1 VRVLVFGNL
10 DWYDFVPVI
19 MKLRALVTEHP
30 GLVVIEGGARGAD
43 TAGRLAGFELGC
55 SVETYQAEW
64 SKYGRAAGPIRN
76 QRMVDEGRPDLAL
89 ACYRSVPDR
98 GTADMLRR
106 LEEANVPVERVSME
120 D

>member
-10 DWYDFVPVI
+10 DWYDFTSVFC
-19 MKLRALVTEHP
+19 KLRTLLRDHP
-30 GLVVIEGGARGAD
+30 DLVVIEGGARGAD
-43 TAGRLAGFELGC
+43 TAGKLAAFDLEC
-55 SVETYQAEW
+55 PIETYRAEW

-76 QRMVDEGRPDLAL
+76 QRVVDEGQPDLAL

-106 LEEANVPVERVSME
+106 LEETNVPVERVSME